1 MTVSVVIGS
10 GRHFAAVVLGAVCI
24 GVDGRFPVLRGTL
37 YTASTGCAPHPF
49 VMVDAMDLA
58 FGTLDALYLSFNQ
71 PLLAQTICFC
81 LFLRRVCGHPP
92 RRGPGPPAMGV
103 AEAGRLPSRLP
114 SRRDRA
120 IIRLINVSK
129 SIPDCTDR
137 WTHFR

>member
-1 MTVSVVIGS
+1 MTVSVVVGS
-10 GRHFAAVVLGAVCI
+10 GRRFCRARTRGSMHRRGWAVRRAEVHAISG
-24 GVDGRFPVLRGTL
+24 
-37 YTASTGCAPHPF
+37 YAPNPF
-49 VMVDAMDLA
+49 VMVDVMNLA
-58 FGTLDALYLSFNQ
+58 FGTLDALCLAFHQ
-71 PLLAQTICFC
+71 PSTAQTIFLC